1 VLFSYIAIYLL
12 ACFVALFYCRLEH
25 VFLGEE
31 AMTKGE
37 LVDKL
42 KAHKDDLRRMGVAS
56 LTLFGS
62 SARGETREGSDIDL
76 LVEFDRT
83 IGVFHFFRV
92 QHLLEEILGVP
103 KVDLVQKGAV
113 HPALRD
119 RIIAEAIDVA

>member
-1 VLFSYIAIYLL
+1 
-12 ACFVALFYCRLEH
+12 
-25 VFLGEE
+25 
-31 AMTKGE
+31 MTRGE

-42 KAHKDDLRRMGVAS
+42 KAHRDELRRMGVAS

-62 SARGETREGSDIDL
+62 AAREETSEESDIDL
-76 LVEFDRT
+76 LVEFDRA

-103 KVDLVQKGAV
+103 KVDLVQRGAV

-119 RIIAEAIDVA
+119 SILAETIDVA

>member
-1 VLFSYIAIYLL
+1 
-12 ACFVALFYCRLEH
+12 
-25 VFLGEE
+25 
-31 AMTKGE
+31 MTKGE

-42 KAHKDDLRRMGVAS
+42 KAHRDELRRMGVSS

-83 IGVFHFFRV
+83 VGVFHFFRV

-103 KVDLVQKGAV
+103 KVDLVQCGA
-113 HPALRD
+113 AEAGIRD
-119 RIIAEAIDVA
+119 SIIAEAIDVA